1 MLKYVKMENIFINKC
16 NELKLNSDQ
25 TELALIFF
33 QLGNKSNNF
42 NYKFKDEIIEDCP
55 KFVGK
60 LNKKFGYNGFK
71 PIEVGTDVYEFNNS
85 YYFEM
90 IKEFILVLNKI
101 KIEKL
106 DHLILYLI

>member
-1 MLKYVKMENIFINKC
+1 MENIFINKC

-90 IKEFILVLNKI
+90 IKETDNLKVKQIFNKETLKKCI
-101 KIEKL
+101 DFNE
-106 DHLILYLI
+106 